1 MARVAQS
8 HIYRVGLWAAGLLG
22 PTLPNFCVLRRS
34 LNTGALKS
42 RVLRGFVKARW
53 SKGRVL
59 RGIVDA
65 RPLEH
70 RVSRWFA
77 NEIALK

>member
-1 MARVAQS
+1 MARVVQS
-8 HIYRVGLWAAGLLG
+8 HIYGAGLWAAGLLG
-22 PTLPNFCVLRRS
+22 PTLPNFCVLRRF

-42 RVLRGFVKARW
+42 RVLHGFVKARLPN
-53 SKGRVL
+53 GRVL

-70 RVSRWFA
+70 HVLRWFA
-77 NEIALK
+77 NARALK